1 MGACAEPKA
10 EVGRPARIPLPLTEA
25 VPRRE
30 AALRVIWRWWSVSKL
45 EDEVAEASGRLS
57 STCGGREAAQWRGAR
72 HHAQQLDELGLAQ
85 ADEAEEVAE
94 DGEHVAVGELAARPQ
109 LLQIVRDQLGRRLGA
124 GLRMHGIYTCGC
136 SLDACGCSL
145 GCMGFVVDGAAAAAC
160 GRAGARLLRAQ
171 SSCCACSWKQA
182 RSQYSE

>member
-1 MGACAEPKA
+1 M
-10 EVGRPARIPLPLTEA
+10 
-25 VPRRE
+25 
-30 AALRVIWRWWSVSKL
+30 
-45 EDEVAEASGRLS
+45 AEASGRLS

-124 GLRMHGIYTCGC
+124 GLRARGTCTCGC
-136 SLDACGCSL
+136 SLDACGRRL
-145 GCMGFVVDGAAAAAC
+145 GCMGLQP
-160 GRAGARLLRAQ
+160 R
-171 SSCCACSWKQA
+171 
-182 RSQYSE
+182 